1 MSVNENNWLRY
12 ELERLNDNQEK
23 IFEKIDKIHI
33 DIAILKTS
41 LKIQSSLYGI
51 IGGSI
56 PVCVTLIIKLLF

>member
-33 DIAILKTS
+33 DIATLKTS
-41 LKIQSSLYGI
+41 LKIQSSIWGI
-51 IGGSI
+51 IGGAI
-56 PVCVTLIIKLLF
+56 PLCVTVIVKLFF